1 MENSANDT
9 YLIVSRTNESNLRIV
24 YRNELLAALHD
35 ENGGFSDFSANDV
48 YDAKRFRAIVDR
60 ADDAGYTIYQLTR
73 L

>member
-35 ENGGFSDFSANDV
+35 GNGNFSDFSANDV
-48 YDAKRFRAIVDR
+48 YDAKRFRTIVDR
-60 ADDAGYTIYQLTR
+60 ADDAGYIIYQLTR

>member
-35 ENGGFSDFSANDV
+35 GNGNSSDFSANDV
-48 YDAKRFRAIVDR
+48 YDAKRFR
-60 ADDAGYTIYQLTR
+60 TI
-73 L
+73 